1 MTGKLELRR
10 GFSLIELL
18 VVVAILGFLAMSTVP
33 VAEIAYIR
41 EKETEFQENLGQIR
55 KAIKSWRSDC
65 YRHVRKRLGNNKI
78 PESMFCPPDIGS
90 LTKSL
95 PYTIN
100 WPGYQQVTFYPKPYL
115 KEIPQ
120 DPFAGA
126 PVWVQYYASGTSTA
140 SSVYRVGIIQT
151 DASISTASGV
161 FDVSCHYN
169 PAVRRG
175 YEIAVDGSKYID
187 W

>member
-1 MTGKLELRR
+1 MTGERMNK
-10 GFSLIELL
+10 GFTLIELL

-33 VAEIAYIR
+33 VAEVAYIR
-41 EKETEFQENLGQIR
+41 EKETEFLENMTEIR
-55 KAIKSWRSDC
+55 RAIKQWRGDC
-65 YRHVRKRLGNNKI
+65 YRHVRRILGNTEI
-78 PESMFCPPDIGS
+78 PDSLFCPPDIGS
-90 LTKSL
+90 LTKSM

-100 WPGYQQVTFYPKPYL
+100 WPGYPQVTFYPRPYL
-115 KEIPQ
+115 KEIPT

-126 PVWVQYYASGTSTA
+126 PIWVQYYASGTSNA
-140 SSVYRVGIIQT
+140 SSVYRVGVIVT

-161 FDVSCHYN
+161 FDVSCHYD

-175 YEIAVDGSKYID
+175 NETAVDGSKYFD

>member
-1 MTGKLELRR
+1 MTGKREMRR

-18 VVVAILGFLAMSTVP
+18 VVVAILGFLAMSSVP
-33 VAEIAYIR
+33 IAEIAYIR

-55 KAIKSWRSDC
+55 KAIKSWRADC
-65 YRHVRKRLGNNKI
+65 YRHVRKVLGNTTI
-78 PESMFCPPDIGS
+78 PESLYCPPDIGS

-95 PYTIN
+95 PYRIDWGGTV
-100 WPGYQQVTFYPKPYL
+100 VTFYPRPYL

-140 SSVYRVGIIQT
+140 SSVYRVGTIQT